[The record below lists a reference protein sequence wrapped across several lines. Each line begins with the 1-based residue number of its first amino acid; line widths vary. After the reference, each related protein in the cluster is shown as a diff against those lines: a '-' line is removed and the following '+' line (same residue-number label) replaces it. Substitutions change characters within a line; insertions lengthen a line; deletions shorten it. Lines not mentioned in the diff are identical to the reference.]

1 MCRVRSYRVTSTCTD
16 HEQNKHLMP
25 FTYRLQFWIM
35 TGIFIAGTA
44 PSFSIKRCANP
55 ASNWALFIKRSSTN
69 TLWTPLLPEKQNAS
83 HCSRNAGFFWEA
95 EQGYISLTTK
105 NTSLERF
112 FPSESCAVL
121 PDEAR
126 WWARSCSR
134 SGVRFSKLS
143 LANYVVISIELNGN
157 DRTCDPSCFWEN
169 APLIDAR
176 TDAFFRRRN
185 AHIRSSTLIYISKS
199 HDWKKTFQNLYE
211 PGRKILA
218 QKYSVILQIVFFE
231 TWHA

>member
-1 MCRVRSYRVTSTCTD
+1 MCGAKEWRALAPIT
-16 HEQNKHLMP
+16 NKTNIWCR

-35 TGIFIAGTA
+35 TGIFY
-44 PSFSIKRCANP
+44 SWDRSIFQYQTMSK
-55 ASNWALFIKRSSTN
+55 SSVELGLVYKTFVN
-69 TLWTPLLPEKQNAS
+69 KHTCETPLLPRKTNCI

-143 LANYVVISIELNGN
+143 LANYGRYFHWTQLVKTELATTVAFGKRTP
-157 DRTCDPSCFWEN
+157 DRCVH
-169 APLIDAR
+169 
-176 TDAFFRRRN
+176 RRVLLGEMP
-185 AHIRSSTLIYISKS
+185 I
-199 HDWKKTFQNLYE
+199 
-211 PGRKILA
+211 
-218 QKYSVILQIVFFE
+218 
-231 TWHA
+231 